1 MNIWI
6 VSLVQ
11 MNFKTNYAFGDLLR
25 YVTVFKIRLL
35 GCKKSVSYKILFRGI
50 YIYIYIYIYV

>member
-11 MNFKTNYAFGDLLR
+11 MNFKTNYAFGDLLK

-35 GCKKSVSYKILFRGI
+35 GLRKVFYT
-50 YIYIYIYIYV
+50 